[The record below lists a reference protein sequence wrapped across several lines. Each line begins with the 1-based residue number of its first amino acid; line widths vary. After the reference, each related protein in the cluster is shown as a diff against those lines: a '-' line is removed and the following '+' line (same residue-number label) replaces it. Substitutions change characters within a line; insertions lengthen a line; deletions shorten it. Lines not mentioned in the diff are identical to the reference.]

1 MVVPS
6 RAEAPTDGTELRF
19 QRLLEN
25 AQDLIYRFR
34 VAPPRGYDYINS
46 ACLPMTGHAAAEF
59 YADPQ
64 LILKIVHPD
73 DLPLVT
79 EAFQNDPEKVQRAV
93 LLRRGGFVAAG
104 CAGCPGCAA
113 CAGAASGTSAGAA
126 ASFWPD
132 STARSRARD
141 SWIG

>member
-46 ACLPMTGHAAAEF
+46 ACLAITGHAAAEF
-59 YADPQ
+59 YADAQ

-73 DLPLVT
+73 DLPLVS
-79 EAFQNDPEKVQRAV
+79 EAFQDDPERMQRAILV
-93 LLRRGGFVAAG
+93 RWVHPDGRIVWVAGVTIAHDCRVTAPEAGVVILELKRRS
-104 CAGCPGCAA
+104 P
-113 CAGAASGTSAGAA
+113 
-126 ASFWPD
+126 
-132 STARSRARD
+132 TA
-141 SWIG
+141 